1 MAVDGTTPS
10 SAVEDEAKQQ
20 QQKSAK
26 SNGKNPAN
34 IDTPQ
39 PLPIPEL
46 TKITT
51 EACDSAL
58 KETTEYQHEKVSEW
72 NSSIINTILKAL
84 ITATAPSDS
93 EPKTPAPYRFT
104 VNSTIVQQGLIDK
117 TAAADGTQTNAGKRG
132 MHSASGAF
140 WDVNRDGM
148 WTFKY
153 PGAEERGLDVVV
165 SVTWFAMN

>member
-1 MAVDGTTPS
+1 MAVDNTAPPS
-10 SAVEDEAKQQ
+10 
-20 QQKSAK
+20 
-26 SNGKNPAN
+26 
-34 IDTPQ
+34 

-58 KETTEYQHEKVSEW
+58 KDATEYQHDKVSEW
-72 NSSIINTILKAL
+72 NSSIINTVLKAL
-84 ITATAPSDS
+84 ISATAPPDT
-93 EPKTPAPYRFT
+93 KTPAPYRFT
-104 VNSTIVQQGLIDK
+104 VNSTIVQQGMIDK

-148 WTFKY
+148 WTFKF

>member
-1 MAVDGTTPS
+1 MAVDGSAPPS
-10 SAVEDEAKQQ
+10 
-20 QQKSAK
+20 
-26 SNGKNPAN
+26 
-34 IDTPQ
+34 

-51 EACDSAL
+51 EACDLAL
-58 KETTEYQHEKVSEW
+58 KDTTEYQHDKVSEW
-72 NSSIINTILKAL
+72 NSSIINTVLKAL
-84 ITATAPSDS
+84 ISATAPPDT
-93 EPKTPAPYRFT
+93 KTPAPYRFT

-117 TAAADGTQTNAGKRG
+117 TAAADGTQSNAGKRG